1 MPKLDVDY
9 NDLLFIKMQHEYIVF
24 LDDLK
29 ELTTEQALE
38 HSHEKTVKPELI
50 YMCEE
55 TDLPQEQ
62 AKALYEMKK
71 PLDGIYQ
78 DWLKSD
84 RHIRD
89 SLDGALS
96 NTANKE
102 INSANNTLKDK
113 PILPNQIP
121 SLSGMSQSH

>member
-1 MPKLDVDY
+1 MPKFDVDY

-29 ELTTEQALE
+29 ELPTTEILE
-38 HSHEKTVKPELI
+38 RSYEKTVKQELL

-55 TDLPQEQ
+55 TELPQEQ

-84 RHIRD
+84 KHIRE
-89 SLDGALS
+89 SLDGAFS

-102 INSANNTLKDK
+102 IESANNTLKDK

-121 SLSGMSQSH
+121 SLSGMTQSH

>member
-1 MPKLDVDY
+1 MPKFDVDY
-9 NDLLFIKMQHEYIVF
+9 NDLLFIKMQQEYILF

-29 ELTTEQALE
+29 ELPTTEILE
-38 HSHEKTVKPELI
+38 RSYEKTVKQELL

-55 TDLPQEQ
+55 TELPQEQ

-84 RHIRD
+84 KHIRE
-89 SLDGALS
+89 SLDGAFS

-102 INSANNTLKDK
+102 IESANNTLKDK

-121 SLSGMSQSH
+121 SLSGMTQSH

>member
-1 MPKLDVDY
+1 MQKFDVDY

-29 ELTTEQALE
+29 ELPVAEALE
-38 HSHEKTVKPELI
+38 RSYEKTIKQELL

-62 AKALYEMKK
+62 AKVLYEMKK

-84 RHIRD
+84 KHIRE
-89 SLDGALS
+89 SLDGAFS

-102 INSANNTLKDK
+102 IESANNTLKDK

-121 SLSGMSQSH
+121 SLSGMTQTQ

>member
-1 MPKLDVDY
+1 MPKFDVDY
-9 NDLLFIKMQHEYIVF
+9 NDLLFIKMQQEYILF

-29 ELTTEQALE
+29 ELPVAEALE
-38 HSHEKTVKPELI
+38 RSQEKTIKQELL

-55 TDLPQEQ
+55 KDLPQEQ

-84 RHIRD
+84 KHIRE
-89 SLDGALS
+89 SLDGAFS

-102 INSANNTLKDK
+102 IESANNTLKDK

-121 SLSGMSQSH
+121 SLSGMTQTQ

>member
-1 MPKLDVDY
+1 MQKFDVDY

-29 ELTTEQALE
+29 ELPVAEALE
-38 HSHEKTVKPELI
+38 RSYEKTIKQELL

-55 TDLPQEQ
+55 KDLPQEQ

-84 RHIRD
+84 KHIRE
-89 SLDGALS
+89 SLDGAFS

-102 INSANNTLKDK
+102 IESANNTLKDK

-121 SLSGMSQSH
+121 SLSGMTQTQ